1 MLNPV
6 FQSIVTT
13 MTGMPPA
20 TPEQLYRLAMRQH
33 DWSHEFSDEH
43 RVWKAGRESLAKIT
57 EMQKDIDPDGEIWN
71 QHAPVG
77 YRIGRTAEHPAIAA
91 AIKEVM

>member
-6 FQSIVTT
+6 FQNIVTT

-20 TPEQLYRLAMRQH
+20 TPEQLYRLALRQH

-43 RVWKAGRESLAKIT
+43 RV
-57 EMQKDIDPDGEIWN
+57 
-71 QHAPVG
+71 
-77 YRIGRTAEHPAIAA
+77 
-91 AIKEVM
+91 